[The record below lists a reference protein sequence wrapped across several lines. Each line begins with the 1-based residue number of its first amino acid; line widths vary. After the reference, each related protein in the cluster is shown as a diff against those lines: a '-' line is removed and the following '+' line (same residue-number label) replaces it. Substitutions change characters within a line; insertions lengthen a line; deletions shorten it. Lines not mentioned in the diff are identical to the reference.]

1 MLLYLTAVFLGTA
14 ALVWGADRFVDGA
27 AALARRLGI
36 SPIIVG
42 LTVVSFGTSLPELLV
57 STAATL
63 MGHPDVAVGNVVGS
77 NIANIGLILGAAS
90 LFRPLIVHGSL
101 MRREYPLLVG
111 VSVIA
116 WLMARDGSFS
126 RFEGILLVSGL
137 ALFLVWMGIVS
148 KQNTPEAILAEVVK
162 SGAAREPLESLKK
175 PVLFLV
181 LGLVGLT
188 AGSRALVWG
197 GVALARAYGV
207 SELVV
212 GLTLVALGTSF
223 PELATSVAGAIKKQ
237 DDIAVGNV
245 VGSNLFNTLGILG
258 IPSLIRPL
266 EVSTEVFHRDFPA
279 MLLATALLWPVC
291 RSWWGRRGRVNRIE
305 GGALVAGYLIY
316 VVYLLKP

>member
-1 MLLYLTAVFLGTA
+1 MLLYVTAVVLGTVG
-14 ALVWGADRFVDGA
+14 LVWGADRFVDGA

-42 LTVVSFGTSLPELLV
+42 LTVVSMGTSLPELLV

-90 LFRPLIVHGSL
+90 LLRPLMVHGSL
-101 MRREYPLLVG
+101 VRREYPLLVG
-111 VSVIA
+111 VSIIA

-126 RFEGILLVSGL
+126 RFEGILLALGL
-137 ALFLVWMGIVS
+137 ALFLTWMGIVS
-148 KQNTPEAILAEVVK
+148 KQSIPEAILAQVVPN
-162 SGAAREPLESLKK
+162 GAAREPVESLKK
-175 PVLFLV
+175 PVLCLI
-181 LGLVGLT
+181 LGLLGLT

-197 GVALARAYGV
+197 GVALAQAYGV
-207 SELVV
+207 SELVI
-212 GLTLVALGTSF
+212 GLTLVALGTSL
-223 PELATSVAGAIKKQ
+223 PELATSVAGAIKKH

-266 EVSTEVFHRDFPA
+266 EVSTQVFHRDFPA
-279 MLLATALLWPVC
+279 MLFATLLLWPMC
-291 RSWWGRRGRVNRIE
+291 RSWRGRQGRVTRME
-305 GGALVAGYLIY
+305 GGALLAGYLIY
-316 VVYLLKP
+316 MVYLLKP